1 VFVIR
6 VFSGVEV
13 FDFVQGDAFSNVV
26 LCHLVSRY
34 RLQKDRRSFLFRAS
48 SQQQPGLLDP
58 EGE

>member
-13 FDFVQGDAFSNVV
+13 FDFVQDDVFSNVV
-26 LCHLVSRY
+26 LCHLVGRY
-34 RLQKDRRSFLFRAS
+34 RFQKDRRAFLFRAS
-48 SQQQPGLLDP
+48 SQQCPGLLDP